1 MIVNIPMVCM
11 KGAGAM
17 ARNKYPEETVARIL
31 DVSLKLFLEKGYE
44 NTTIQDIIDALGN
57 LSKGAIYHHFK
68 SKEDILEAVCDQRLF
83 AGVEALMN
91 EVVTDKRLNGREK
104 LTRMFTASLQNTEQ
118 GKFFSAA
125 PDMTHTPRLMMLQLD
140 SQIRE
145 VGPNYLE
152 PVLREGNADGS
163 LHVEHVRE
171 ASDLLLLI
179 TNQYL
184 NPLLYPMTPEEARE
198 RCSFVRQLLAGV
210 GLDVFDGEMLENFFV
225 FSAHAAKKQ
234 RESEAPG
241 QKRKGGRTFVRSRRT
256 GRAAPCRHSCPK
268 LLLES
273 SAREYGAHE
282 CLCQK
287 NSAFKNNLSERAV
300 YF

>member
-31 DVSLKLFLEKGYE
+31 DVSLKKGYE

-241 QKRKGGRTFVRSRRT
+241 QKRRGM
-256 GRAAPCRHSCPK
+256 
-268 LLLES
+268 
-273 SAREYGAHE
+273 
-282 CLCQK
+282 
-287 NSAFKNNLSERAV
+287 
-300 YF
+300 

>member
-1 MIVNIPMVCM
+1 
-11 KGAGAM
+11 M

-184 NPLLYPMTPEEARE
+184 NPLLYPMTPEEAR
-198 RCSFVRQLLAGV
+198 
-210 GLDVFDGEMLENFFV
+210 
-225 FSAHAAKKQ
+225 
-234 RESEAPG
+234 
-241 QKRKGGRTFVRSRRT
+241 
-256 GRAAPCRHSCPK
+256 
-268 LLLES
+268 
-273 SAREYGAHE
+273 GA
-282 CLCQK
+282 L
-287 NSAFKNNLSERAV
+287 
-300 YF
+300 